1 MVTGPVEDTPADV
14 ATGVVELREFDA
26 ADGEVLCEV
35 FAGLSE
41 ESRYLR
47 YLTPM
52 PTLPAQVQRILNAV
66 DGCCHVAVAAFVD
79 GKAVGLARLIDLGGH
94 RAELAVEVVDA
105 WQGHGI
111 GELLV
116 RWIRDRAPSLGYTEL
131 VAATSA
137 ANARAQALAREIF
150 PDFTARREGTL
161 IVHTLPIGSIHP
173 TAA

>member
-1 MVTGPVEDTPADV
+1 MTPILGETPTCSTTDV
-14 ATGVVELREFDA
+14 VLREVDA
-26 ADGEVLCEV
+26 TDGAVLREV
-35 FAGLSE
+35 FAGLSA

-47 YLTPM
+47 YLTAM

-66 DGCCHVAVAAFVD
+66 DGCCHVAVAAFVED
-79 GKAVGLARLIDLGGH
+79 KPVGLARLIDLGGH

-105 WQGHGI
+105 RQGQGI

-116 RWIRDRAPSLGYTEL
+116 RWVRDRAPGLGYTEL

-137 ANARAQALAREIF
+137 GNARAQALAREVF

-161 IVHTLPIGSIHP
+161 IVHTLPVGSIHP